1 MLAERQPIIRISIV
15 KTFGIGIGC
24 FYILRALFAWMI
36 GKDNSFAVAQ
46 FALLGLLLIFA
57 GFLAERRNQYEFMS
71 FLSSLLA
78 LVVETNLAAYGYHSF
93 VEYFFLMPVFIT
105 FVSLM
110 SGMVYGT
117 LMTALV
123 TICAL
128 AIVRIPVDKEALFAP
143 QGPEFTFTFLTYL
156 IGSQA
161 IIAIL
166 IVLIQERI
174 AKSKRVLKEKQI
186 LRARSTRRVAMA
198 NAIGKTSHELNNPM
212 AILDGAL
219 RLLELRAGD
228 PSSHSSLISAMQDAG
243 DRLHNV
249 VESITTFAEGD
260 KKEEIIAVST
270 KALLTTF
277 HLHSL
282 ELLRRYGANLDIEN
296 LAQNRRIFCRPNQL
310 LFVLNVL
317 LENAVEASEKA
328 SKVVWLRT
336 RYENKKVRFEIV
348 DEGKGI
354 SEDLLDHIFS
364 PFTTSKPIGET
375 MGMNLS
381 LCRVFLE
388 EQNGAIGFRQLEHG
402 TQFWFEL
409 PTEA

>member
-1 MLAERQPIIRISIV
+1 MLPERQPLIRTSIV
-15 KTFGIGIGC
+15 KSFGISLGI
-24 FYILRALFAWMI
+24 FYILRALFAWAI
-36 GKDNSFAVAQ
+36 GNDTHWAGLQ
-46 FALLGLLLIFA
+46 FGLLGVLLIFA
-57 GFLAERRNQYEFMS
+57 GFLAERRNQHELIS
-71 FLSSLLA
+71 FLASFLA
-78 LVVETNLAAYGYHSF
+78 LVVETNLAAFGYHSF

-110 SGMVYGT
+110 SGMIYGS

-128 AIVRIPVDKEALFAP
+128 AMVRIPIDKAALFAP
-143 QGPEFTFTFLTYL
+143 RGPEFRVTFLCYL

-161 IIAIL
+161 IIATL
-166 IVLIQERI
+166 IVLIQDRI
-174 AKSKRVLKEKQI
+174 SKSKSALKEKQI
-186 LRARSTRRVAMA
+186 LRARSTRRAAMA

-219 RLLELRAGD
+219 RLLELRVTE
-228 PSSHSSLISAMQDAG
+228 PSSHASLITAMQDAG

-260 KKEEIIAVST
+260 KKEEIIAVNT
-270 KALLTTF
+270 KAILTTF

-282 ELLRRYGANLDIEN
+282 ELLRRYGANFDIEN
-296 LAQNRRIFCRPNQL
+296 LAQNRRICCRPNQI

-317 LENAVEASEKA
+317 LENAVEASKGA
-328 SKVVWLRT
+328 SKIVRLKT
-336 RYENKKVRFEIV
+336 RYEGRKVRFEME
-348 DEGKGI
+348 DEGVGI
-354 SEDLLDHIFS
+354 SEDLSDHIFS

-388 EQNGAIGFRQLEHG
+388 EQHGAIGFRQLEHG

-409 PTEA
+409 PVEP